1 MRSRKFSPLSKSS
14 PAFRSIFFGDGAAAE
29 SPKKDATAIGA
40 KTSFFFSYHRN
51 KSVSPPDKLVNG
63 YFIK

>member
-14 PAFRSIFFGDGAAAE
+14 PAFRSIFFGDSAAAP

-51 KSVSPPDKLVNG
+51 
-63 YFIK
+63 

>member
-14 PAFRSIFFGDGAAAE
+14 PAFRSIFFGDSAAAP

-40 KTSFFFSYHRN
+40 KTKVFSSFKIVLKAFFLN
-51 KSVSPPDKLVNG
+51 
-63 YFIK
+63 F

>member
-14 PAFRSIFFGDGAAAE
+14 PAFRSIFFGDSAAAP
-29 SPKKDATAIGA
+29 SSKKDSTAIGA

-51 KSVSPPDKLVNG
+51 
-63 YFIK
+63 

>member
-14 PAFRSIFFGDGAAAE
+14 PAFRSIFFGDSAAAL

-40 KTSFFFSYHRN
+40 GISY
-51 KSVSPPDKLVNG
+51 SLFLTG
-63 YFIK
+63 F